1 MRVDAWEIMACFL
14 FGRPRKEKG
23 SIVILAWGNTMVG
36 TIHILRQHFWT
47 LSGPLI
53 EYNVGINTIL
63 DVSKN

>member
-36 TIHILRQHFWT
+36 TIHILRQQFFFYLFW
-47 LSGPLI
+47 P
-53 EYNVGINTIL
+53 VDINTFL
-63 DVSKN
+63 NVSKN